1 MENTIT
7 EQIQEEANNL
17 IKNKKT
23 TQTKNKKPKFATE
36 WNNTKKWST
45 TGEKEINDYERE
57 KTEKGYILKT
67 KKNKI
72 EWYRQIQEA
81 GEGITINDYLENM
94 TEEEKKTI
102 TEDKKGYEDIS
113 KIPKDYISQRNM
125 IEKLEQ
131 KYKENETKTTEQIKK
146 LEQKISKIIQETQEN
161 KKKETEKNETQKK

>member
-1 MENTIT
+1 
-7 EQIQEEANNL
+7 
-17 IKNKKT
+17 
-23 TQTKNKKPKFATE
+23 
-36 WNNTKKWST
+36 
-45 TGEKEINDYERE
+45 
-57 KTEKGYILKT
+57 
-67 KKNKI
+67 
-72 EWYRQIQEA
+72 
-81 GEGITINDYLENM
+81 M